1 MEPRARRAL
10 SPNLRSWY
18 RKAIVSR
25 VDEDDGALLEA
36 WRRGDKAAG
45 EELFR
50 RHFEAVR
57 RFFAKNLRASGRGA
71 DAEDLTQRSFE
82 ACVTGRDRVQGDF
95 RGYLFG
101 VARRQLFGEL
111 KHRSV
116 RGDTVTPSHAGIRD
130 VHTSPSGAVARI
142 DEQKI
147 FRVALEGL
155 PPEFRGVIERFY
167 WEEQPITTI
176 AQQLGVAPGT
186 VKSRLFR
193 GKALLRE
200 RLEQLRA
207 PAAVQESATRAFEDK
222 LRGLDPE

>member
-1 MEPRARRAL
+1 MEPRTRGAL
-10 SPNLRSWY
+10 SHDLLPWY
-18 RKAIVSR
+18 REANVSR

-57 RFFAKNLRASGRGA
+57 RFFAKNLRASGGA

-142 DEQKI
+142 DDQKI

-155 PPEFRGVIERFY
+155 PPEFRAVIERFY

-176 AQQLGVAPGT
+176 AQQLGVAAGT

-200 RLEQLRA
+200 RLAQLRA
-207 PAAVQESATRAFEDK
+207 PAEVQAAATKAFEDK
-222 LRGLDPE
+222 LSGLEPE